1 MTAPAVQKE
10 GNIIEVAGRRFSPV
24 AETTYEQDMFI
35 MKILRDAGLAQ
46 MTEGFDPVKDDLSEA
61 AQNLIV
67 RAFASGKLF
76 TLLAATLEEEGHEW
90 TMADAERNG
99 VFFSRLKK
107 LSDKEALRGSI
118 VGILTGF
125 LISGVLSSRIS
136 GRSSLDV
143 ALTPAQLNDVARSFT
158 SSEAPADATSESGT
172 PSSVNSPDTT
182 PTTTG

>member
-1 MTAPAVQKE
+1 MPTDAVPKE
-10 GNIIEVAGRRFSPV
+10 GNVIEVAGRRFVPC

-46 MTEGFDPVKDDLSEA
+46 LTDNFDPIKDDLSEA

-90 TMADAERNG
+90 TMRDAEVNG
-99 VFFSRLKK
+99 TFFSRLKK
-107 LSDKEALRGSI
+107 AADKEALRGSI

-136 GRSSLDV
+136 QRSSLGV
-143 ALTPAQLNDVARSFT
+143 ALSPVLPNDVQPV
-158 SSEAPADATSESGT
+158 SSEDLRNGILESGT
-172 PSSVNSPDTT
+172 RLSESLPDTT
-182 PTTTG
+182 PTISQ